1 MSLGYSLQVLCSFVL
16 LAGALFLF
24 SKMAKRVQKYQFTEE
39 IKVLDRKGL
48 DQGISL
54 VLVSVKDHEF
64 LLGISGKDVKVLDK
78 IK

>member
-1 MSLGYSLQVLCSFVL
+1 MTIGYSFQVLFSLAL
-16 LAGALFLF
+16 LGVALFLF
-24 SKMAKRVQKYQFTEE
+24 SRMAKRVQTHKFTGD
-39 IKVLDRKGL
+39 IQVLDRKGL

-54 VLVSVKDHEF
+54 VLVAVKDHEF

>member
-1 MSLGYSLQVLCSFVL
+1 MTLGYSLQVFFSLTL
-16 LAGALFLF
+16 LAAALFVF
-24 SKMAKRVQKYQFTEE
+24 SKMAKRVQKQHFTED

-54 VLVSVKDHEF
+54 ILVSVRDHEF
-64 LLGISGKDVKVLDK
+64 LLGISAKEIKVLDK